1 MHTIDTRPMTD
12 QSSASETFPEELSL
26 SKSDTNTGSASVDF
40 ERQWLDD
47 YLNGDDSGFLSLY
60 HRHKAQLYRYL
71 LAHMSVDIANRLY
84 VQSWIE
90 FLNHA
95 KDVPA
100 DISPGAALFGEAHRL
115 VLEGYRAQDKSILLS
130 FADGVIETV
139 NELAGPPLAE
149 NSGLEQTQLEV
160 LQPAWREA
168 LQIYLETGF
177 DGDSLA
183 YALHVSRETARSRLK
198 RAFNQWRKCWPGGD
212 TGIEDTLLRSTQHWI
227 HFYRTLVS
235 IEPPEYLD
243 ARIIR
248 HADWHTHWL
257 PRLGEQI
264 QRYWH
269 IGLTM
274 IITAIGVFGYLW
286 TMTAAPDFTLE
297 LTENSPPKLEIAS
310 TAPTTPVPQLDIQVA
325 STTIAQE
332 ASAPIA
338 SSNPLVI
345 ATASAPQASAV
356 ITKPLK
362 KPVASAIASGP
373 QAQPSKAIKHP
384 AASHSPATTASATS
398 AKASKPK
405 LPADVKTH
413 SEFLNLKTP
422 TKPTPAIVA
431 SAPTATPTW

>member
-1 MHTIDTRPMTD
+1 MQTIDTSPMTD
-12 QSSASETFPEELSL
+12 QNPASETFLEELAMP
-26 SKSDTNTGSASVDF
+26 KSDVSTSSPSSDF
-40 ERQWLDD
+40 ERQWLED

-60 HRHKAQLYRYL
+60 HRYKAQLYRYL

-95 KDVPA
+95 KDIPT
-100 DISPGAALFGEAHRL
+100 DISPGAALFAEAHRL

-149 NSGLEQTQLEV
+149 NSGLEQTQLEI

-212 TGIEDTLLRSTQHWI
+212 TGVEDSLLRSTQHWI

-243 ARIIR
+243 ARIVR
-248 HADWHTHWL
+248 HADWHSHWL
-257 PRLGEQI
+257 SRLGDQI

-269 IGLTM
+269 IGLTI

-286 TMTAAPDFTLE
+286 TMTAAPNFTLE
-297 LTENSPPKLEIAS
+297 LTQSPPPKLEIAS
-310 TAPTTPVPQLDIQVA
+310 AVVPSAPASAPVIASATTVM
-325 STTIAQE
+325 T

-338 SSNPLVI
+338 SSKPVAVAVASAAQASAII
-345 ATASAPQASAV
+345 AKPMKKMTASAV
-356 ITKPLK
+356 
-362 KPVASAIASGP
+362 ASGP
-373 QAQPSKAIKHP
+373 QVQPAKP
-384 AASHSPATTASATS
+384 AKNPTASSNQAGS
-398 AKASKPK
+398 ASEAPAKPSKPK

-413 SEFLNLKTP
+413 TEFLNLKTP
-422 TKPTPAIVA
+422 AKRIPNAAA